1 MMCCGKVICSGCIYT
16 VQLRAYAAG
25 RREDDVCPFCRTSS
39 PSSNEE
45 SLNMFEKRTAMDD
58 ARAIYNLGCFY
69 MKGKEGLPQN
79 DAKAIELWHQAAE
92 FGDADAYYSIG
103 MSYKDGRGVEMN
115 EKKAIH
121 YLELAAMR
129 GDVDA
134 RNNLGCI
141 EIKTGNIDR
150 ALKHWMIAVKGGDS
164 ESLKNIKSLYLDGH
178 ATKDD
183 YAIALRSYQAYVDD
197 IKSDQR
203 DEAVAFRG
211 EHKYY

>member
-1 MMCCGKVICSGCIYT
+1 
-16 VQLRAYAAG
+16 
-25 RREDDVCPFCRTSS
+25 
-39 PSSNEE
+39 
-45 SLNMFEKRTAMDD
+45 
-58 ARAIYNLGCFY
+58 
-69 MKGKEGLPQN
+69 
-79 DAKAIELWHQAAE
+79 
-92 FGDADAYYSIG
+92 
-103 MSYKDGRGVEMN
+103 MN

-203 DEAVAFRG
+203 DKAVAFRG